1 MNNLVIQVP
10 EQALSDSKKN
20 LDWAKK
26 CIDAGENVLMFD
38 SSVVRQTFYNK
49 KVNYRLRNNMLTD
62 KDIQSVCE
70 PYGIEFTAFPKNMQH
85 IGLGNSK
92 VNTLVG
98 EEAKRLSRYPFR
110 AYISS
115 SDQMGISSKEE
126 QIKDMW
132 YQKLVSIAQAK
143 LQASF
148 EGQQIDPQV
157 MEEEMQK
164 ELSKFDKYLKYNYQ
178 DLKEITANK
187 ILKYEYKRLK
197 VADIFLRSWED
208 FLISGEEV
216 VCIEEAG
223 DDIIFRKVNPL
234 YLFTIQSPETYKIE
248 DADWIVEYTMMSV
261 GQVIDYFYNELTK
274 EQIDMLEQSKEYN
287 TMRTG
292 GIQMAYNRDIT
303 VEERFGYTAGELFVP
318 NQIATHYFGGAYDQR
333 GNVRVMRVC
342 WRSRRKIGKVSYYD
356 EYGSPQLKIVDEY
369 YKIDKDAGETVEWLW
384 INEWWEGT
392 KVANDIY
399 VKIRP
404 IPYQSRSMSNLSE
417 SKPPYVGV
425 YCNTNNSR
433 VMSFMDVM
441 KPMDYLYDIFFH
453 RLNLAISKYKGPMLG
468 INVSMIPSEWDPLKW
483 LQYAEATNIMFFD
496 PTNEVLKGPMQGK
509 SAGTYNQLSASA
521 INLEMG
527 NYINQ
532 HVQLLTFVKQQLDL
546 ISGVN
551 EYRQGDIKGDSNVGT
566 SNMGWTASNSMT
578 EKYFALHNSFKRD
591 CMQRLLEVAKYVWK
605 KNPHKAQFV
614 LDDMGAEI
622 VNYYDEFSESEY
634 DIHIDDGPNTQ
645 ELMQAL
651 NQLAHAGMQT
661 GQIKFRDLIEIYKKD
676 SISALARYLEE
687 AQDKITQEQQQM
699 QQMQQESQER
709 MAAQQAEIKAQELQL
724 EMEKLNR
731 EDINRQL
738 DRENK
743 IQLETIRAMSYAQDQ
758 DINENMIPD
767 ILEQSKVALQQ
778 QKQVYE
784 KVQKD
789 KELQL
794 KNQVENKKVEIEKQK
809 LNVKEKEIQAKKEI
823 EKLKA
828 ETALKVAKENKTK
841 AELSRS
847 RNK

>member
-98 EEAKRLSRYPFR
+98 EEAKRLARYPFR
-110 AYISS
+110 AFISS
-115 SDQMGISSKEE
+115 ADQMGVSSKEE
-126 QIKDMW
+126 QIRDMW
-132 YQKLVSIAQAK
+132 YQKLVSIAQTK

-197 VADIFLRSWED
+197 VADVFLRSWED

-622 VNYYDEFSESEY
+622 VSYYDEFSESEY

-651 NQLAHAGMQT
+651 SQLAHAGMQT

-758 DINENMIPD
+758 DVNENMIPD

-784 KVQKD
+784 QVQKD

-794 KNQVENKKVEIEKQK
+794 KNQVENRKVEIEKQK

>member
-10 EQALSDSKKN
+10 RQTLSDKDKN
-20 LDWAKK
+20 LEWAKK

-62 KDIQSVCE
+62 KDLESVCE
-70 PYGIEFTAFPKNMQH
+70 PYGIEFSSFPKNIQH

-92 VNTLVG
+92 INTLVG

-126 QIKDMW
+126 SIRDMW
-132 YQKLVSIAQAK
+132 YQKLVSIAQQK
-143 LQASF
+143 LEASMQ
-148 EGQQIDPQV
+148 GQEIDPKA

-164 ELSKFDKYLKYNYQ
+164 ELAKFDKYLKYSYQ

-187 ILKYEYKRLK
+187 ILKYEYKNLK
-197 VADIFLRSWED
+197 VSDIFLRCWED

-216 VCIEEAG
+216 VCIEELG
-223 DDIIFRKVNPL
+223 NDIVFRKVNPL
-234 YLFTIQSPETYKIE
+234 YLFTIQSPETYKLE

-261 GQVIDYFYNELTK
+261 GQIVDMFHLELTK
-274 EQIDMLEQSKEYN
+274 EEISNLEQSKEYN
-287 TMRTG
+287 SMKTG

-356 EYGSPQLKIVDEY
+356 EYGGAQEKIVDEY
-369 YKIDKDAGETVEWLW
+369 YKIDKDAGETVNWLW

-392 KVANDIY
+392 KIANDIY
-399 VKIRP
+399 VKVRP
-404 IPYQSRSMSNLSE
+404 IPYQSRSMGNLSE
-417 SKPPYVGV
+417 SKPPYVGI

-453 RLNLAISKYKGPMLG
+453 RLNLAISKYKGPMLA

-483 LQYAEATNIMFFD
+483 LQYAEATNVMFMD
-496 PTNEVLKGPMQGK
+496 PTNEVLKGPLQGK
-509 SAGTYNQLSASA
+509 SAGTYNQLAASG

-532 HVQLLTFVKQQLDL
+532 HVQLLSFVKQQLDL

-551 EYRQGDIKGDSNVGT
+551 EYRQGDVKGDANVGT
-566 SNMGWTASNSMT
+566 SNMGWSASNSMT
-578 EKYFALHNSFKRD
+578 EKYFALHNTFKRD
-591 CMQRLLEVAKYVWK
+591 CMERLLEVAKYVWK
-605 KNPHKAQFV
+605 NNPHKAQFV

-622 VNYYDEFSESEY
+622 VSYYDEFSESEY
-634 DIHIDDGPNTQ
+634 DIHIDDGPQTQ

-676 SISALARYLEE
+676 SVSSLARYLEE
-687 AQDKITQEQQQM
+687 AQDKITQEQQEM
-699 QQMQQESQER
+699 QQMQQQSQER
-709 MAAQQAEIKAQELQL
+709 MANQAAELKSQELQL

-731 EDINRQL
+731 EDVNRQL

-743 IQLETIRAMSYAQDQ
+743 IQLETIRAMSYLQDQ
-758 DINENMIPD
+758 DLNDNMVPD
-767 ILEQSKVALQQ
+767 IMEQSKLAMEQ
-778 QKQVYE
+778 QKTAFD
-784 KVQKD
+784 KVQKER
-789 KELQL
+789 ELQV
-794 KNQVENKKVEIEKQK
+794 KSDIERQK
-809 LNVKEKEIQAKKEI
+809 LAMKKEEMQTKKEI
-823 EKLKA
+823 EKMKSD
-828 ETALKVAKENKTK
+828 TALKIARENK
-841 AELSRS
+841 
-847 RNK
+847 NKYDNK

>member
-10 EQALSDSKKN
+10 EQSISDNKKN
-20 LDWAKK
+20 LEWGKK
-26 CIDAGENVLMFD
+26 CVDAGENVLMFD

-62 KDIQSVCE
+62 KDVQQMCE
-70 PYGIEFTAFPKNMQH
+70 PYGVEFTAFPKSIQH

-92 VNTLVG
+92 INTLVG
-98 EEAKRLSRYPFR
+98 EEAKRLTRYPFK

-126 QIKDMW
+126 EIKDMW
-132 YQKLVSIAQAK
+132 YNKLVSVVQQQVQAAT
-143 LQASF
+143 Q
-148 EGQQIDPQV
+148 GQEIDPAQL
-157 MEEEMQK
+157 EEIMAK
-164 ELSKFDKYLKYNYQ
+164 EISKYDKYLKYNYQ

-187 ILKYEYKRLK
+187 ILKYEYKRLD
-197 VADIFLRSWED
+197 VQDVFLRCWED
-208 FLISGEEV
+208 FLISGEEI
-216 VCIEEAG
+216 VCIEELG
-223 DDIIFRKVNPL
+223 NDIVFRKVNPL
-234 YLFTIQSPETYKIE
+234 YMFTIQSPETHKIE

-261 GQVIDYFYNELTK
+261 GQIIDYYYEHLTK
-274 EQIDMLEQSKEYN
+274 EQITTLEQSKEYT

-292 GIQMAYNRDIT
+292 GIQMAFNRDIT

-356 EYGSPQLKIVDEY
+356 EYGTPLEKIVDEY
-369 YKIDKDAGETVEWLW
+369 YKIDKDAGETVKWLW

-392 KVANDIY
+392 KIATDIY
-399 VKIRP
+399 IKIRP

-417 SKPPYVGV
+417 SKPPYVGI

-433 VMSFMDVM
+433 VMSFMDTM
-441 KPMDYLYDIFFH
+441 KPLDYLYDIFFH
-453 RLNLAISKYKGPMLG
+453 RLNLAISKYKGPMMAV
-468 INVSMIPSEWDPLKW
+468 NVSMIPSEWDPLKW
-483 LQYAEATNIMFFD
+483 LQYAESTNIMFMD

-509 SAGTYNQLSASA
+509 SAGTYNQMSATG
-521 INLEMG
+521 INLEMSG
-527 NYINQ
+527 YIQQ
-532 HVQLLTFVKQQLDL
+532 HVQLLSFIKQQMDL

-551 EYRQGDIKGDSNVGT
+551 EYRQGDIKGDANVGT
-566 SNMGWTASNSMT
+566 SNMGWTASNAMT
-578 EKYFALHNSFKRD
+578 EKYFSLHNSFKRD

-605 KNPHKAQFV
+605 QNPHKAQFV

-622 VNYYDEFSESEY
+622 INYYDEFSESEY

-645 ELMQAL
+645 ELMGAL

-661 GQIKFRDLIEIYKKD
+661 GQIKFRDIIEVYKKD

-699 QQMQQESQER
+699 QQMQQESQEK
-709 MAAQQAEIKAQELQL
+709 MANQQAELKSQELQL

-731 EDINRQL
+731 EDVNRQL

-743 IQLETIRAMSYAQDQ
+743 IQLETIRAMGYAQDQ
-758 DINENMIPD
+758 DINRNQVPD
-767 ILEQSKVALQQ
+767 ILEQSKIALEQ
-778 QKQVYE
+778 QKITYDQI
-784 KVQKD
+784 QKD
-789 KELQL
+789 REASQKQSIES
-794 KNQVENKKVEIEKQK
+794 KKADIENKKIA
-809 LNVKEKEIQAKKEI
+809 LKEKELSVKKEI
-823 EKLKA
+823 EKMKA
-828 ETALKVAKENKTK
+828 DNALRVAKENK
-841 AELSRS
+841 
-847 RNK
+847 NKYDKK

>member
-98 EEAKRLSRYPFR
+98 EEAKRLARYPFR
-110 AYISS
+110 AFISS
-115 SDQMGISSKEE
+115 ADQMGVSSKEE
-126 QIKDMW
+126 QIRDMW

-197 VADIFLRSWED
+197 VADVFLRSWED

-509 SAGTYNQLSASA
+509 SAGTYNQLSANA

-622 VNYYDEFSESEY
+622 VSYYDEFSESEY

-651 NQLAHAGMQT
+651 SQLAHAGMQT

-709 MAAQQAEIKAQELQL
+709 MASQQAEIKAQELQL

-758 DINENMIPD
+758 DVNENMIPD

-784 KVQKD
+784 QVQKD

>member
-10 EQALSDSKKN
+10 EQALPDSRKD
-20 LDWAKK
+20 LDWGKR
-26 CIDAGENVLMFD
+26 CVDAGENVLMFD

-62 KDIQSVCE
+62 KDIQQICE
-70 PYGIEFTAFPKNMQH
+70 PYGVEFSAAPKSMQH

-92 VNTLVG
+92 INTLVG
-98 EEAKRLSRYPFR
+98 EEAKRLTRYPFK

-115 SDQMGISSKEE
+115 DDQMGISSKEE
-126 QIKDMW
+126 DIRDKW
-132 YQKLVSIAQAK
+132 HQKLVDIATQK
-143 LQASF
+143 LEASMQ
-148 EGQQIDPQV
+148 GQQIDRKQ

-178 DLKEITANK
+178 DLKEMTANK
-187 ILKYEYKRLK
+187 ILKYEYKRLD
-197 VADIFLRSWED
+197 VSDTFLRCWED
-208 FLISGEEV
+208 FLVCGEEI
-216 VCIEEAG
+216 VCIEELG
-223 DDIIFRKVNPL
+223 NDLVFRQVNPL

-261 GQVIDYFYNELTK
+261 GQVVDFYYDQLTK
-274 EQIDMLEQSKEYN
+274 DEIDMLEQSKEYN
-287 TMRTG
+287 SMKTG

-333 GNVRVMRVC
+333 GNVRIMRVC
-342 WRSRRKIGKVSYYD
+342 WRSRRKIGKVKYYD
-356 EYGSPQLKIVDEY
+356 EDGSQQEKIIDEY
-369 YKIDKDAGETVEWLW
+369 YKLDKDAGETVDWLW

-392 KVANDIY
+392 KIANDIY

-404 IPYQSRSMSNLSE
+404 IPYQSRSMANLSE
-417 SKPPYVGV
+417 SKPPYVGI

-433 VMSFMDVM
+433 VMSFMDNI
-441 KPMDYLYDIFFH
+441 KPMDYLYDIYFH
-453 RLNLAISKYKGPMLG
+453 RLNLALSKYKGPMLG

-483 LQYAEATNIMFFD
+483 LQYAEATNILFLD

-509 SAGTYNQLSASA
+509 SAGTFNQMSAQG

-527 NYINQ
+527 NYITQ
-532 HVQLLTFVKQQLDL
+532 HVNLIGFIKSQMDL

-551 EYRQGDIKGDSNVGT
+551 EYRQGDIKGDANVGT
-566 SNMGWTASNSMT
+566 SNMGWSASNSMT

-605 KNPHKAQFV
+605 QNPKKVQYV
-614 LDDMGAEI
+614 GDDMMVEV
-622 VNYYDEFSESEY
+622 VNSYDEFTESEY

-676 SISALARYLEE
+676 SISSLARYLEE
-687 AQDKITQEQQQM
+687 SQDKMVQEQQEQQQA
-699 QQMQQESQER
+699 QQQHEKELAQQETEIR
-709 MAAQQAEIKAQELQL
+709 QQALQL
-724 EMEKLNR
+724 EYERLNR
-731 EDINRQL
+731 EDVNRQL

-743 IQLETIRAMSYAQDQ
+743 IQIETLKGMSFAQDQ
-758 DINENMIPD
+758 DINDNGIPD
-767 ILEQSKVALQQ
+767 LLEQSKVAILQ
-778 QKQVYE
+778 QKQAFE
-784 KVQKD
+784 EVQKD
-789 KELQL
+789 REHQL
-794 KNQVENKKVEIEKQK
+794 KYATDQQKNEIERQK
-809 LNVKEKEIQAKKEI
+809 LGLMREEMKNKKEI
-823 EKLKA
+823 EKIKA
-828 ETALKVAKENKTK
+828 DTALRIAKENK
-841 AELSRS
+841 
-847 RNK
+847 NKYDKK